1 MAKKFNMKL
10 MNVKYNVT
18 YKHVEVALIITTM
31 VIGAVVIYMFTRNI
45 NEQRRNLNINSE
57 NFQVSKSLVLFY
69 APWCG
74 ASRGFLPTWTQLEN
88 NSQINTI
95 KYDVDE
101 EQNKEIASEYEVK
114 FLPTVYLVVNGVATK
129 YEGDRSYN
137 DLVSFYNN

>member
-1 MAKKFNMKL
+1 MWCFKRIF
-10 MNVKYNVT
+10 T
-18 YKHVEVALIITTM
+18 Y
-31 VIGAVVIYMFTRNI
+31 
-45 NEQRRNLNINSE
+45 
-57 NFQVSKSLVLFY
+57 
-69 APWCG
+69 
-74 ASRGFLPTWTQLEN
+74 WTQLEN

-129 YEGDRSYN
+129 YEGDRSYS